1 MLHPIFLDDCPDY
14 LRSADGTGSLLLAP
28 VGTTRLFPLLQA
40 AYATAGLSPAVV
52 TMCAQGAGYREA
64 LAECGGPVDVVPM
77 GEFHGDHYG
86 ASDWLL
92 FIDARLYC
100 VDGARRSAMLRDSV
114 RPRASATHLVA
125 MARHAGG
132 TNERVEF
139 SPDGRVRRIQRYFDS
154 ATWPLLTGVACSLVS
169 AACLRTSNDRAAFDS
184 LLGLRQLLSAR
195 AVPARDV
202 PIAGEVYDLTRED
215 EFLRLTHDV
224 LLAPGAVA
232 HTAPDAQVHATARLV
247 GPVVI
252 RTGAVVGAGARIVGP
267 AVIGEGAHVGE
278 DAVVTHSVIMERV
291 TVTALS
297 SVNHRVIAAGD
308 ALNEAAGVPLP
319 PADEDEGAESEM
331 DLEETGG
338 TVYPAA
344 KMLVDMTLS
353 GLALIVLAPLL
364 AVIAVLIKIDS
375 QGPVLYVDRRE
386 GLNGTVFPCLKFR
399 TMRVGADLRQR
410 ELQAKNDVDG
420 PQFKLE
426 KDPRLTRLGRWL
438 RPMSLDELPQLVNI
452 VLGHMSLVGPRPS
465 PFRENQTC
473 VPWREARLSVRP
485 GITGLWQVC
494 RHDRPEGDF
503 HQWIYFDLLYVQHMS
518 LWLDLKI
525 VIATVLTRGGQHSV
539 PVQRLIA
546 GPRLQ
551 A

>member
-1 MLHPIFLDDCPDY
+1 
-14 LRSADGTGSLLLAP
+14 
-28 VGTTRLFPLLQA
+28 
-40 AYATAGLSPAVV
+40 
-52 TMCAQGAGYREA
+52 MCTPGAGYREA
-64 LAECGGPVDVVPM
+64 LAECGGLVDVVPRAD
-77 GEFHGDHYG
+77 FHGDHYG

-92 FIDARLYC
+92 FIDPRLYC

-132 TNERVEF
+132 TNERVEL
-139 SPDGRVRRIQRYFDS
+139 SPDGRVRRVQRYFDS

-169 AACLRTSNDRAAFDS
+169 AACLRTSNEHAAFDS
-184 LLGLRQLLSAR
+184 LIDLRHLLSTR

-202 PIAGEVYDLTRED
+202 PIAGDVYDLSRED
-215 EFLRLTHDV
+215 EFLRLTQDV
-224 LLAPGAVA
+224 LLAPGAAAHVA
-232 HTAPDAQVHATARLV
+232 ADAVVHATARLI

-252 RTGAVVGAGARIVGP
+252 RTGAVVAAGARIVGP
-267 AVIGEGAHVGE
+267 AVVADGARVGA
-278 DAVVTHSVIMERV
+278 DALIMHSVIAERV
-291 TVTALS
+291 TVPPGTT
-297 SVNHRVIAAGD
+297 VNHRVIAADD
-308 ALNEAAGVPLP
+308 AMNDAAAIPLP
-319 PADEDEGAESEM
+319 PGEADEGAESEM
-331 DLEETGG
+331 DPEDAGG
-338 TVYPAA
+338 TIYPAV
-344 KMLVDMTLS
+344 KMLVDMAVS
-353 GLALIVLAPLL
+353 GLALLVLSPVL
-364 AVIAVLIKIDS
+364 AVIAVLIKMDS
-375 QGPVLYVDRRE
+375 EGPVLYVDQRE
-386 GLNGTVFPCLKFR
+386 GLSGTVFPCLKFR

-410 ELQAKNDVDG
+410 ELLAKNDVDG

-525 VIATVLTRGGQHSV
+525 VIATVLTRGGQNSV